1 MGGSR
6 QQKRRRTQQQRGAQQ
21 QSWPNTNPT
30 RPNTNLQPFLTLRA
44 APYGLGSLKLAQTE
58 GIGKT
63 ATNLGIN
70 TNMLGRWKREH
81 KLGIARA
88 RPTFTCKGNA
98 ALTEQE
104 KENQQLRRELEI
116 IEVWYNR
123 ERRHSSLGF
132 LLTVLFEATHLTLF

>member
-1 MGGSR
+1 M
-6 QQKRRRTQQQRGAQQ
+6 T
-21 QSWPNTNPT
+21 
-30 RPNTNLQPFLTLRA
+30 LTA
-44 APYGLGSLKLAQTE
+44 APDGLGSLKLAQTG

-81 KLGIARA
+81 ELGIAQA
-88 RPTFTCKGNA
+88 RPTFTGKGNA

-116 IEVWYNR
+116 AR
-123 ERRHSSLGF
+123 QERDILKKALACLGQKAAPYGLGRF
-132 LLTVLFEATHLTLF
+132 FAKETR